1 MRGEDDGTKTE
12 RPLRGTEL
20 AKAKNAAS
28 YGRLCRYDS
37 LFANGRPVF
46 YLICLRCGTVVRSFV
61 EDPAYFKSKIK

>member
-37 LFANGRPVF
+37 IFANGKPVF
-46 YLICLRCGTVVRSFV
+46 YLICLRCGTVVRSYV
-61 EDPAYFKSKIK
+61 EDPNYFAK